1 MCNAGSKEV
10 KRMTTVKCGRC
21 GNEVEL
27 GYEVELIAVLHH
39 MKPDGTFE
47 NTSESETLCDG
58 CYKAL

>member
-1 MCNAGSKEV
+1 M
-10 KRMTTVKCGRC
+10 RMVTVKCGRC
-21 GNEVEL
+21 GNDVEL

>member
-1 MCNAGSKEV
+1 MCNAGSEEV
-10 KRMTTVKCGRC
+10 KRMTTVDCAHCGAK
-21 GNEVEL
+21 VEL
-27 GYEVELIAVLHH
+27 GNEVELIAVLHH

>member
-1 MCNAGSKEV
+1 MA
-10 KRMTTVKCGRC
+10 TVDCAHCGAK
-21 GNEVEL
+21 VEL
-27 GYEVELIAVLHH
+27 GNEVELIAVLHH